1 MCAADAAESE
11 EASVPVAAQDAET
24 DDGQPSTEGNQPA
37 TGGEGPAISP
47 LEADK
52 HDHQH
57 PGADQGGDDAPIDNN
72 SNGTE
77 GTTVDA
83 AATGLKEADPA
94 AGNEPGLGTDKTT
107 APKGPEA
114 DPAAGAETGT
124 AAFEGLAD
132 AQHAERLEVAVVVQ
146 VLVQHSDFSML
157 AKAALRLEDAVL
169 QLDRLV

>member
-1 MCAADAAESE
+1 MCAAGAAESEE

-94 AGNEPGLGTDKTT
+94 AGNENGLGTDKTT
-107 APKGPEA
+107 APTKGPEA
-114 DPAAGAETGT
+114 DPAAGAETGLGT
-124 AAFEGLAD
+124 DKDKQKDGAD
-132 AQHAERLEVAVVVQ
+132 NNKQGSGASGSKQT
-146 VLVQHSDFSML
+146 S
-157 AKAALRLEDAVL
+157 AKTKGGSTRS
-169 QLDRLV
+169 QRSKK

>member
-1 MCAADAAESE
+1 MCAADAAESEE

-94 AGNEPGLGTDKTT
+94 AGNENGLGTDKTT
-107 APKGPEA
+107 APTKGPEA
-114 DPAAGAETGT
+114 DPAAGAETGLRT
-124 AAFEGLAD
+124 DKEKPKDGAD
-132 AQHAERLEVAVVVQ
+132 NNKQGSGASGSKQT
-146 VLVQHSDFSML
+146 S
-157 AKAALRLEDAVL
+157 AKTKGGSTRSH
-169 QLDRLV
+169 RSKK

>member
-1 MCAADAAESE
+1 MCAADAAES

-94 AGNEPGLGTDKTT
+94 AGNENGLGTDKTT
-107 APKGPEA
+107 APTKGPEA
-114 DPAAGAETGT
+114 DPAAGAETGLGT
-124 AAFEGLAD
+124 DKDKQKDGAD
-132 AQHAERLEVAVVVQ
+132 NNKQGSGASGSKQT
-146 VLVQHSDFSML
+146 S
-157 AKAALRLEDAVL
+157 AKTKGGAGSGSTRS
-169 QLDRLV
+169 QRSKK

>member
-1 MCAADAAESE
+1 MCAAGAAESEE
-11 EASVPVAAQDAET
+11 EASVPVSAQDAET

-47 LEADK
+47 PEADK

-57 PGADQGGDDAPIDNN
+57 PGAGQGGDDAPIDNN

-94 AGNEPGLGTDKTT
+94 AGNENGLGTDKTT
-107 APKGPEA
+107 APTKGPEA
-114 DPAAGAETGT
+114 DPAAGAGTGLRT
-124 AAFEGLAD
+124 DKGKPKDGADNHKQGSGASGSKQTSAKTKGGAASGSTRSKRG
-132 AQHAERLEVAVVVQ
+132 Q
-146 VLVQHSDFSML
+146 
-157 AKAALRLEDAVL
+157 K
-169 QLDRLV
+169 